1 MQQEAENRIVM
12 TLDAGGTNFVFSAI
26 QGGNEIL
33 KPVRLPSN
41 AHDLDLCLETMIE
54 GFNKVLASLDKKPV
68 AISFAFPGPADYPA
82 GIIGDLP
89 NLPAFRGGIAI
100 GPMLEREFGL
110 PVFINNDGNLFAYGE
125 AISGYLPYINGLIEK
140 SGSPKRFHN
149 LVGFTLGTGFGAGIV
164 MNGELLIGDNSS
176 AGEAWL
182 LRDMANV
189 KTNIEESISIR
200 AIKNAYSAKAGLK
213 FKDAPEPKDI
223 FEIATGFRNGDQD
236 AAVYSYEKMGAA
248 LGEAIATV
256 NTLVDGLVVLGG
268 GISAAYPAFLDAA
281 VLAMNSSF
289 YTNSESFPR
298 LVMKVFN
305 LENQD
310 DLQQFVKGGSKMIK
324 VPLTDEK
331 VLYDPLVRTGIGVSR
346 LGTSK
351 AVSIGAYAYA
361 IRKLDA
367 EK

>member
-1 MQQEAENRIVM
+1 MKQEQDNRIVM

-26 QGGNEIL
+26 RGGLEFVD
-33 KPVRLPSN
+33 PVRLPSN
-41 AHDLDLCLETMIE
+41 AHNLDLCLKTMID
-54 GFNKVLASLDKKPV
+54 GFTSVLGLLKEKPV

-100 GPMLEREFGL
+100 GPMLEKEFDL

-125 AISGYLPYINGLIEK
+125 AIAGYLPYINGLLEE

-182 LRDMANV
+182 LRDMANA

-200 AIKNAYSAKAGLK
+200 AIKNAYAAKAGLK
-213 FKDAPEPKDI
+213 FEDAPEPKDI
-223 FEIATGFRNGDQD
+223 FEIATGLRNGDHN
-236 AAVYSYEKMGAA
+236 AAAFSYEKMGAA

-289 YTNSESFPR
+289 YTNTESFPR
-298 LVMKVFN
+298 LVMKAFN
-305 LENQD
+305 LEDKAGLN
-310 DLQQFVKGGSKMIK
+310 QFVEGDSKEIR
-324 VPLTDEK
+324 VPLYDDK
-331 VLYDPLVRTGIGVSR
+331 ILYDPLVRTGVGISR

-351 AVSIGAYAYA
+351 AVSLGAYAYA
-361 IRKLDA
+361 IRKLDV
-367 EK
+367 

>member
-1 MQQEAENRIVM
+1 MQQDQDGRIVM

-26 QGGNEIL
+26 RGGEVFVD
-33 KPVRLPSN
+33 PVRLPSN
-41 AHDLDLCLETMIE
+41 AHNLDLCLKTMVD
-54 GFNKVLASLDKKPV
+54 GFKSVLGSLKEKPV

-100 GPMLEREFGL
+100 GPMLEKEFDL

-125 AISGYLPYINGLIEK
+125 AIAGYLPYINGLLEK

-149 LVGFTLGTGFGAGIV
+149 LVGVTLGPGFGAGIV

-182 LRDMANV
+182 LRDMANA

-200 AIKNAYSAKAGLK
+200 AIKNAYTAKAGLK
-213 FKDAPEPKDI
+213 SEEAPEPKDI
-223 FEIATGFRNGDQD
+223 FEISAGLRDGDQN
-236 AAVYSYEKMGAA
+236 AAIYSYEKMGAA
-248 LGEAIATV
+248 LGEAVATV

-268 GISAAYPAFLDAA
+268 GISAAYPTFLDAA

-305 LENQD
+305 LED
-310 DLQQFVKGGSKMIK
+310 KADLNQFVKGDSKEIK
-324 VPLTDEK
+324 VPLSDDK
-331 VLYDPLVRTGIGVSR
+331 ILYDPLVRTGVGISR

-351 AVSIGAYAYA
+351 AVSLGAYAYA

-367 EK
+367 